1 MKTTTILLRA
11 AAFLYGVVRI
21 EGRTI
26 DLPLY
31 GFKID
36 AWAASPGSMPGTA
49 LIMFL
54 RNTEGRS
61 IKRSAFFMI
70 LGCGDLPARV
80 YNDIPITAF

>member
-36 AWAASPGSMPGTA
+36 A
-49 LIMFL
+49 
-54 RNTEGRS
+54 
-61 IKRSAFFMI
+61 
-70 LGCGDLPARV
+70 
-80 YNDIPITAF
+80 